1 VQQPVISAACVERAP
16 LCWLWRNR
24 IPLGMLSLLF
34 GRPGTGKSL
43 FAAHL
48 AAEVSRQGDV
58 IFATHEDPLKQ
69 VARPRLEAAGAVL
82 ERVHFWTPT
91 LPEETHRLQD
101 VILEREAKLVVI
113 DPIAAHLSVSV
124 YNDQEVRTALTPLA
138 EVAEQTDA
146 AILLLHHPIKNPA
159 ASAHPLLAVGGSGG
173 GLAGAARVAYLW
185 GQSPDDPD
193 ERVLACVKSN
203 LGPEAKP
210 LAFELDIHEFDDVGG
225 IARLVNIGECEV
237 TAQTLLA
244 ANQATAKKVPEKL
257 ARACEFLCD
266 YLRLGPRPPAEI
278 KEDANQY
285 GIASMTIR
293 RAADE
298 LGVVKP
304 NAGPK
309 TTWSLPPELLALVNE
324 EDE

>member
-1 VQQPVISAACVERAP
+1 MHHVVSAVSVERAP
-16 LCWLWRNR
+16 VSWLWRNR
-24 IPLGMLSLLF
+24 IPRGMLSLLF

-48 AAEVSRQGDV
+48 AAEVSRGGDV
-58 IFATHEDPLKQ
+58 IFATHEDPLRQ
-69 VARPRLEAAGAVL
+69 VARPRLEAAGAML

-91 LPEETHRLQD
+91 LPEETRRLEE
-101 VILEREAKLVVI
+101 VICERKAALVVI

-124 YNDQEVRTALTPLA
+124 YNDQEVRMALTPLA
-138 EVAEQTDA
+138 QVAEETNA

-185 GQSPDDPD
+185 GRSPDDPD

-203 LGPEAKP
+203 LGPEAKA
-210 LAFELDIHEFDDVGG
+210 LAFELDMHEFDDVGDVPRL
-225 IARLVNIGECEV
+225 IAVGESEV
-237 TAQTLLA
+237 TPQALLA
-244 ANQATAKKVPEKL
+244 ANQATGKKAPEKL
-257 ARACEFLCD
+257 AHACEFLCG

-278 KEDANQY
+278 KEDAQQH
-285 GIASMTIR
+285 ALSWMTIR

-298 LGVVKP
+298 LGVLRA
-304 NAGPK
+304 NAGTK
-309 TTWSLPPELLALVNE
+309 SVWALPPELLALLNE
-324 EDE
+324 DAQ

>member
-1 VQQPVISAACVERAP
+1 MQHVVSAASVERAP
-16 LCWLWRNR
+16 VSWLWRNR
-24 IPLGMLSLLF
+24 IPRGMLSLLF

-48 AAEVSRQGDV
+48 AAEVSRRGGV

-69 VARPRLEAAGAVL
+69 VARPRLEAAGAAL
-82 ERVHFWTPT
+82 ERVHFWTPL
-91 LPEETHRLQD
+91 LPEEMRRLAD
-101 VILEREAKLVVI
+101 VILERDASLVVI

-138 EVAEQTDA
+138 QVAEETNA

-185 GQSPDDPD
+185 GRSPDDQD

-203 LGPEAKP
+203 LGPEAKA
-210 LAFELDIHEFDDVGG
+210 LAFELDTHEFDDIGDIPRLIPVG
-225 IARLVNIGECEV
+225 ESEV
-237 TAQTLLA
+237 TPQALLG
-244 ANQATAKKVPEKL
+244 ANQATGKKAPEKL
-257 ARACEFLCD
+257 ARACEFLCG
-266 YLRLGPRPPAEI
+266 YLRLGPRAPAEI
-278 KEDANQY
+278 KEDAQQH
-285 GIASMTIR
+285 ALSWMTIR

-298 LGVVKP
+298 LGVLRA
-304 NAGPK
+304 NAGTK
-309 TTWSLPPELLALVNE
+309 SVWTLPPELLALLS
-324 EDE
+324 EDAQ